1 MLLNLLT
8 SKHLFENKQIHMHYF
23 RVDICMHR
31 KFLYV
36 STLGTGK
43 ALSLCYNLILLY
55 ALYKISFEIAL
66 RCFSDRFTLWILI
79 HEVHHGC

>member
-43 ALSLCYNLILLY
+43 ALSLCSYNLILLY
-55 ALYKISFEIAL
+55 ALYKISFEIA
-66 RCFSDRFTLWILI
+66 FKVSLI
-79 HEVHHGC
+79 GLHYGS